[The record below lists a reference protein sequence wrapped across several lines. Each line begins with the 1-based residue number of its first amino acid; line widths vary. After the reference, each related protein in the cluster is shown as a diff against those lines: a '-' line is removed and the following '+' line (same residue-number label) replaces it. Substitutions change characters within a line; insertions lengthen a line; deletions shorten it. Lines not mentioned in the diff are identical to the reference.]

1 MDSTLSNKNSL
12 SGILSNVGVQVK
24 VEIPTENYAFLSIAI
39 MLPILLWFVLKR
51 VEK

>member
-1 MDSTLSNKNSL
+1 MDSSLSNKSGL

-24 VEIPTENYAFLSIAI
+24 VDIPAENYVFLSIAI